1 MRYYIGSC
9 EYKWSH
15 AKTSM
20 EQMWVMRELGTDLY
34 KLIEQQNWEWKLIR
48 SNSQTLPDDVY
59 CRCDIYV
66 DVPSSKQATMFVLK
80 YPQAVLVEKVIE

>member
-80 YPQAVLVEKVIE
+80 YPQAVPVEKVIE